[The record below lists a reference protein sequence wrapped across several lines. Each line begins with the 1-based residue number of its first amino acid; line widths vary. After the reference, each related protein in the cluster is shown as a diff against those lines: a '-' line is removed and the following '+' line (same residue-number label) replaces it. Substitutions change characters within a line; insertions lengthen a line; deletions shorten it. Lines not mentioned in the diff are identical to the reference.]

1 MTDTKNIDDREILN
15 ILLKNLYGFPNTS
28 ETKEYYEESE
38 KFNTYTLEEN
48 LLVQRIPKIPDFDNS
63 GIVRNAQ
70 EVGLVSGD
78 FYNYTYDIN
87 DKKKSSIVE
96 DSTGTIRKYKNL
108 ILHETKNSS
117 NLASWYKIDSA
128 NNNVLENSLQF
139 NFNQYYDINNDLVQP
154 YLYRLATE
162 KSINTNF
169 ADVPQGVEGGNWIY
183 NVKNGILNFFDVD
196 NLSDPTIQPDSNFSI
211 HASNNRPILTF
222 SKYIGKR
229 GVQHFDDSLNEIK
242 NIVNNLDINNI
253 NNINNKVIELSNI
266 DISNRLTF
274 LENSMNTIYQT
285 VDLHIDNT
293 DISLNYLKNLIL
305 DISGGNFV
313 VNIQD
318 ISNNLNNLTNNFI
331 ELSNNLYDLSDNLYS
346 LFVDDI
352 SSIILDI
359 NNLYSQNNLI
369 KGDIVIANSNIDY
382 NDERIKLFENI
393 LQKLDDKLIIVNNK
407 IHNYKNDNNLLSR
420 DDFNNSINKIVYNE
434 SEILLEL
441 YSQNTLRR
449 SDILLNT
456 SNLDYFS
463 ERLDII
469 NNNLEAHIKLVNAF
483 IDNQSN
489 ENNLVNAFIDN
500 QIIVSRQP
508 LPNQVDLHKLNLG
521 TNPTFSLA
529 DKYYYKD
536 QTSRLKVEITNQFQD
551 IINTIL
557 DPNYI
562 KQIVVNNNTH
572 KIYNHLISYENHP
585 FTNYHKHKNNIPE
598 YTNVSDFYNIKSK
611 TLFNNNINDTN
622 YNIITD
628 LSGFLINVDSSN
640 IPLSVKWGPM
650 ISNQGYLGDCY
661 AFSASTIMSFSY
673 SRLLKLFK
681 PNINTNEL
689 HKISNYMLPSMIYL
703 EKIFNRNAASKS
715 DIYNPFSQGGQQLY
729 TCYYYLNNK
738 HKILEFQY
746 NYPLLLTENNILT
759 FKDNTK
765 SYLINEFIDKVI
777 NDTPNDILS
786 VAYARNF
793 YNNILDP
800 YSGTIYNLKYK
811 FKHVLTEDMYN
822 AIYQIMP
829 YDYSFNNID
838 ISNDEILL
846 NKYKNIIINKIIE
859 LIDNDNAITIG
870 ILLSKNTLSN
880 NTTFN
885 IPLNNLDIEGG
896 HAVTIVGYDNNNEIF
911 IIQNSWGLTGVNN
924 TGFYYLPYNYIDF
937 GLKNISSFSNWFAVH
952 FYIT

>member
-38 KFNTYTLEEN
+38 KFNTHTLEEN

-87 DKKKSSIVE
+87 DKKNSSIVE
-96 DSTGTIRKYKNL
+96 DTTGTIRKYKNL
-108 ILHETKNSS
+108 ILHETKNST
-117 NLASWYKIDSA
+117 NLASWYKNDSA

-139 NFNQYYDINNDLVQP
+139 NFNQYYDTNNDLVQP

-169 ADVPQGVEGGNWIY
+169 ADVPQGVDGGNWIY

-242 NIVNNLDINNI
+242 NIVDNLDINNI

-285 VDLHIDNT
+285 VDLHINNT

-305 DISGGNFV
+305 DISGGNFAI
-313 VNIQD
+313 NIQD

-382 NDERIKLFENI
+382 NDERIEIFENI
-393 LQKLDDKLIIVNNK
+393 LQNLDDKLIIVNNK
-407 IHNYKNDNNLLSR
+407 IHDYKNDNNLLSR

-469 NNNLEAHIKLVNAF
+469 NNNLESEL
-483 IDNQSN
+483 
-489 ENNLVNAFIDN
+489 L
-500 QIIVSRQP
+500 
-508 LPNQVDLHKLNLG
+508 
-521 TNPTFSLA
+521 SL
-529 DKYYYKD
+529 
-536 QTSRLKVEITNQFQD
+536 
-551 IINTIL
+551 
-557 DPNYI
+557 
-562 KQIVVNNNTH
+562 
-572 KIYNHLISYENHP
+572 
-585 FTNYHKHKNNIPE
+585 
-598 YTNVSDFYNIKSK
+598 
-611 TLFNNNINDTN
+611 
-622 YNIITD
+622 
-628 LSGFLINVDSSN
+628 
-640 IPLSVKWGPM
+640 
-650 ISNQGYLGDCY
+650 
-661 AFSASTIMSFSY
+661 
-673 SRLLKLFK
+673 
-681 PNINTNEL
+681 
-689 HKISNYMLPSMIYL
+689 
-703 EKIFNRNAASKS
+703 KS
-715 DIYNPFSQGGQQLY
+715 DNKILKSSINEIK
-729 TCYYYLNNK
+729 YYLNIK
-738 HKILEFQY
+738 
-746 NYPLLLTENNILT
+746 
-759 FKDNTK
+759 
-765 SYLINEFIDKVI
+765 
-777 NDTPNDILS
+777 
-786 VAYARNF
+786 
-793 YNNILDP
+793 
-800 YSGTIYNLKYK
+800 
-811 FKHVLTEDMYN
+811 
-822 AIYQIMP
+822 
-829 YDYSFNNID
+829 
-838 ISNDEILL
+838 
-846 NKYKNIIINKIIE
+846 
-859 LIDNDNAITIG
+859 
-870 ILLSKNTLSN
+870 
-880 NTTFN
+880 
-885 IPLNNLDIEGG
+885 
-896 HAVTIVGYDNNNEIF
+896 
-911 IIQNSWGLTGVNN
+911 
-924 TGFYYLPYNYIDF
+924 
-937 GLKNISSFSNWFAVH
+937 
-952 FYIT
+952 